1 MLYVEVKDV
10 VKLMCSTFLAS
21 YCSTRNTSAL
31 YKHQRQLKAS
41 DMRNRARNR
50 APVRTT
56 IILRLITA
64 VVIQMFRVL

>member
-41 DMRNRARNR
+41 DMRNRA
-50 APVRTT
+50 PMRTT
-56 IILRLITA
+56 IILRLITT